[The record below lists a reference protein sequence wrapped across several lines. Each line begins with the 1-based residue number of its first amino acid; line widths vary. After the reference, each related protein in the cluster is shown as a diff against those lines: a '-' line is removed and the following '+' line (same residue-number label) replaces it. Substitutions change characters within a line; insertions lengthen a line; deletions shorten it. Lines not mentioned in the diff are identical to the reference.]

1 MLISPKPQI
10 DAPPCPPPTMAG
22 EVVVVSTTLP
32 GSLNES
38 GVKAFL
44 EPFVNG
50 RLAACIQRSKVSS
63 SYIWKGEYCDE
74 EEWKIELKTS
84 RSRLA
89 ELLTLLA
96 ESHPYEEPE
105 ITHTIQGA
113 SEGYADWVTEV
124 TEG

>member
-1 MLISPKPQI
+1 MS
-10 DAPPCPPPTMAG
+10 G
-22 EVVVVSTTLP
+22 EIVVVQTTLS
-32 GSLNES
+32 GSLSEEE
-38 GVKAFL
+38 VTAFI

-50 RLAACIQRSKVSS
+50 RLVACVQRSRVNST
-63 SYIWKGEYCDE
+63 YLWKGEKCDE
-74 EEWKIELKTS
+74 EEWKLELKTS

-105 ITHTIQGA
+105 IIHTIQGA
-113 SEGYADWVTEV
+113 SEGYAEWVAEV